1 MNIILT
7 VLTSLSIFAVVY
19 HHVLYPIFLRWFSSK
34 HPLHGV
40 KVIPRGFHQSKR
52 DRSLPTITMI
62 IPAYNEQEWIADK
75 IRNLSCLDYPSNK
88 LSIIIACDGCTDNT
102 IKIAYNTI
110 QEAVCSDVHIEVH
123 DFEQNQGKVALLN
136 QLIPQYSS
144 DIIALSDVS
153 ALLSFD
159 ALLIAA
165 KHFENPRVGVVNPTY
180 HLLDP
185 SSEGEKHYWKYQTKI
200 KQQESTLGS
209 SLGSHGAFYLFR
221 QELFIPLDKDTI
233 NDDFILPMKIVE
245 QGYQAVYEP
254 NIKALE
260 LEHVMHDEDFTRR
273 LRISAGNLQ
282 QLLRLFPLLNP
293 KYKGTAFTFFSGKG
307 LRLTMPYFM
316 IFAYIGSAALIS
328 NPIFLVAFIG
338 QTLGYGI
345 GLMGFLFPRLFSNK
359 YCQTLT
365 YLVTGHIANLFGGL
379 NYVFNKPISFWR
391 RVHK

>member
-123 DFEQNQGKVALLN
+123 DFEHNQGKVALLN

-153 ALLSFD
+153 ALLSYD

-185 SSEGEKHYWKYQTKI
+185 SSEGRNTIGNTKQ
-200 KQQESTLGS
+200 KL
-209 SLGSHGAFYLFR
+209 
-221 QELFIPLDKDTI
+221 
-233 NDDFILPMKIVE
+233 
-245 QGYQAVYEP
+245 
-254 NIKALE
+254 
-260 LEHVMHDEDFTRR
+260 
-273 LRISAGNLQ
+273 
-282 QLLRLFPLLNP
+282 
-293 KYKGTAFTFFSGKG
+293 
-307 LRLTMPYFM
+307 
-316 IFAYIGSAALIS
+316 
-328 NPIFLVAFIG
+328 
-338 QTLGYGI
+338 
-345 GLMGFLFPRLFSNK
+345 SNK
-359 YCQTLT
+359 NQPLA
-365 YLVTGHIANLFGGL
+365 LA
-379 NYVFNKPISFWR
+379 
-391 RVHK
+391 